1 MKLGLFKR
9 DIIIYANIIIIL
21 MMLLARTA
29 LKINISPMLI
39 LLVAIIPAF
48 YATESQMVAMVLSF
62 LALGAGF
69 QYKYAILVY
78 LIVGL
83 FRFNHRLRFNPVLIF
98 IALMMLWELLHSITG
113 QMYITE
119 YFRQF
124 AELLFL
130 GFVAS
135 LKWKDVNYK
144 LIARSLAL
152 AVVGVS
158 IVIIIVHMSNGLG
171 SIIELFDQSTT
182 DAARFGQGT
191 TKDGTRFGLNFNA
204 NNYGFICNMA
214 ISSLFILISRKEN
227 KFIDVILLGLCFF
240 FGLTTLS
247 RTFVVVFLFQVVIFM
262 FATSGTTKQKILTF
276 FKLLFLVLILLIL
289 VNEFAPFVFENFMA
303 RNDTD
308 DITNGR
314 GFLFQFYNTHIF
326 SSFKYLFWGL
336 GLQGYGSKIAEL
348 YGANILVCH
357 NGIQE
362 LCVTWGIL
370 GVVLFAYLLASM
382 IQVSRKSSG
391 VRRLLAFVPLAVLL
405 LDSMAGQLVSS
416 GPAMMSMSMIYV
428 TLCLKWNSQK

>member
-1 MKLGLFKR
+1 
-9 DIIIYANIIIIL
+9 

-144 LIARSLAL
+144 LIARSLAI

-171 SIIELFDQSTT
+171 SIIE
-182 DAARFGQGT
+182 
-191 TKDGTRFGLNFNA
+191 
-204 NNYGFICNMA
+204 
-214 ISSLFILISRKEN
+214 
-227 KFIDVILLGLCFF
+227 
-240 FGLTTLS
+240 
-247 RTFVVVFLFQVVIFM
+247 
-262 FATSGTTKQKILTF
+262 
-276 FKLLFLVLILLIL
+276 
-289 VNEFAPFVFENFMA
+289 
-303 RNDTD
+303 
-308 DITNGR
+308 
-314 GFLFQFYNTHIF
+314 
-326 SSFKYLFWGL
+326 
-336 GLQGYGSKIAEL
+336 
-348 YGANILVCH
+348 
-357 NGIQE
+357 
-362 LCVTWGIL
+362 
-370 GVVLFAYLLASM
+370 
-382 IQVSRKSSG
+382 
-391 VRRLLAFVPLAVLL
+391 
-405 LDSMAGQLVSS
+405 
-416 GPAMMSMSMIYV
+416 
-428 TLCLKWNSQK
+428 